1 MPVEFLQENWVT
13 LALGLL
19 VLVVLFRG
27 QIMLR
32 LSGVQSVDPA
42 GAVDL
47 VNHHDGVVVDVR
59 EDSEWKQGHV
69 RDAKHIPLGQV
80 GQRTSELPDQ
90 PLVVMCRSG
99 NRSATAA
106 VRLKKAGFD
115 QVYNMS
121 GGIMAWQNAGLP
133 LEQ

>member
-1 MPVEFLQENWVT
+1 MDFLQENWMT
-13 LALGLL
+13 LALALL

-32 LSGVQSVDPA
+32 LSGVQAVDPA

-59 EDSEWKQGHV
+59 EDKEWKQGHV

-80 GQRTSELPDQ
+80 GQRASELPDQ

-115 QVYNMS
+115 QVYNLS

-133 LEQ
+133 LDQ

>member
-1 MPVEFLQENWVT
+1 MEFLQENWIS

-27 QIMLR
+27 QVMQW

-42 GAVDL
+42 KAVDL
-47 VNHHDGVVVDVR
+47 VNHHDAVVVDVR

-69 RDAKHIPLGQV
+69 RGAKHIPLGQE
-80 GQRTSELPDQ
+80 GQRAQELPQ
-90 PLVVMCRSG
+90 GPLVVMCRSG

-106 VRLKKAGFD
+106 VRLKKAGFEP
-115 QVYNMS
+115 VYNLS
-121 GGIMAWQNAGLP
+121 GGIMAWRNAGLP

>member
-1 MPVEFLQENWVT
+1 MDFLQQNWVT
-13 LALGLL
+13 LLLAVL

-27 QIMLR
+27 QLMQW

-42 GAVDL
+42 KAVDL
-47 VNHHDGVVVDVR
+47 VNHHDALVVDVR
-59 EDSEWKQGHV
+59 EDSEWRQGHV
-69 RDAKHIPLGQV
+69 RGATHLPLGQV
-80 GQRTSELPDQ
+80 GQGDKELPNR

-106 VRLKKAGFD
+106 ARLKKAGFD
-115 QVYNMS
+115 PVYNLS
-121 GGIMAWQNAGLP
+121 GGIMAWRNAGLP